1 MEDPEHNEPA
11 AAADNLVVEEQNTKR
26 SYKRFKYTLDQ
37 LKEAIDQVKL
47 GKYLLTGRVKCMV
60 FPKEH

>member
-11 AAADNLVVEEQNTKR
+11 TAADNLVVEEQNTKP

-37 LKEAIDQVKL
+37 LKEAIDQVEL

>member
-11 AAADNLVVEEQNTKR
+11 DAADNLVVEEQNTKR

-37 LKEAIDQVKL
+37 LKEAIDQVEL
-47 GKYLLTGRVKCMV
+47 GKYLLTGRVKRMV